1 MGRAGAILRPILPSL
16 RSDSVVQARCL
27 LRRPEVIAVTYRQD
41 LGADLVVAE
50 CYRRGIDIWRFNT
63 EDFPATVGITLN
75 PANPYQTLFVSD
87 RAEISFETAGIWLRR
102 PQWPRVS
109 DDITDPID
117 RELASQESLAT
128 LGGLWRLLSDR
139 CVSPADA
146 MQSARWKLHQLRV
159 ASELGL
165 AVPETLVTTDSK
177 RASDFLADGFVVVKA
192 ITDVRIADR
201 DGEIYTLTESVDAQ
215 EATDSVQWS

>member
-87 RAEISFETAGIWLRR
+87 RAEISFETAAHGLGTEEGVGARTLESCC
-102 PQWPRVS
+102 QKVAG
-109 DDITDPID
+109 DPSG
-117 RELASQESLAT
+117 RNHSGVFPSESLV
-128 LGGLWRLLSDR
+128 LGVASRGGIGPSRHWDR
-139 CVSPADA
+139 CQPLPRSGPAIC
-146 MQSARWKLHQLRV
+146 AR
-159 ASELGL
+159 SLGFQRSRWL
-165 AVPETLVTTDSK
+165 GCLPNH
-177 RASDFLADGFVVVKA
+177 
-192 ITDVRIADR
+192 
-201 DGEIYTLTESVDAQ
+201 SVDSSSLDRAI
-215 EATDSVQWS
+215 S